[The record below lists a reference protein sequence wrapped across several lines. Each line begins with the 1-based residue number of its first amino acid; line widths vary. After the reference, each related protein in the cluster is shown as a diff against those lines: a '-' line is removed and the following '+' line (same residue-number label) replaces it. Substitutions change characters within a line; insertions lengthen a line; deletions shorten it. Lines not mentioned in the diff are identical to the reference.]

1 MLNPKNDLSS
11 GPVSRSGSQTPVSPV
26 FFRSDVEESP
36 LRNSG
41 SSNQELY
48 NEKQPN
54 VRLQQSPSP
63 THQLY
68 LQLTQSAP
76 PTLPSQSQLEQQ
88 NALPTLSTQQQNVLS
103 TLPQQNTSLVQVQP
117 LPQLPQQNT
126 SLVQPLPQLVR
137 LSENE
142 IQPNQ
147 SQLTQQNNSSAQ
159 QKTSVQRNPSPVSE
173 NQIQPQ
179 TQKSSQISS
188 QQNNS
193 SLQQKS
199 PLSLVQRFQ
208 NQVQANQTQ
217 NHQSQL
223 SSQQPTTSIQQK
235 QSQLSSQQHT
245 TSAQLKQSQPSSQPI
260 VSAQQKQSQTTSQQP
275 TALTDPNSI
284 NQNQIESNQRSF
296 ASNSSTSSHS
306 TKSPAFAPN
315 IQGKTAMIRKSSEI
329 LIPLSL
335 KSRSSKVFDMSAI
348 RDQLNQIQVQN
359 GTAKNELESNYFAE
373 LASFW
378 QKIQER
384 VNYILNMIG
393 QLAGKGEI
401 DFANLRETSNLLAQQ
416 ISDGVMYFSQS
427 KRGIVMNI
435 SKDIPTKCTKFI
447 RIAEQLKEMK
457 SSDTYKKSIDDNSLE
472 LRESLFELV
481 SNVEFSKYVAPIES
495 NVANFTQN
503 QQTLNLSNNTKS
515 AGKLQTQTFLLQVD
529 ATIDAI
535 KGKDTEK
542 AIQFVEQMVND
553 TRSLVFNV
561 ADAGFKKRLIDLL
574 KIFSLNS
581 LSFRNVSLVQPLSQQ
596 TVPLVQPLP
605 QQNTSLVRPLP
616 QPLPQEN
623 VSLVQPL
630 SQPTTSTQQ
639 LATSVQ
645 QKQSSQQ
652 STTSKSLWFSL
663 TWDHF

>member
-1 MLNPKNDLSS
+1 MSNAKNDLSS

-26 FFRSDVEESP
+26 FFRSDIEESP
-36 LRNSG
+36 SRNSNQG
-41 SSNQELY
+41 LSS

-54 VRLQQSPSP
+54 ARLQQTPSP

-103 TLPQQNTSLVQVQP
+103 TLPQENVSLVQPLSQQTVPLVQP
-117 LPQLPQQNT
+117 LPQQNT
-126 SLVQPLPQLVR
+126 SLVRPLPQPLPQENVSLVQPLSQPLAQENTSLVQR
-137 LSENE
+137 KQNSLSENQ
-142 IQPNQ
+142 IQPQDQPNSQ
-147 SQLTQQNNSSAQ
+147 SQLTQILSQQNNSSAQ
-159 QKTSVQRNPSPVSE
+159 QKTLQPQNISVQRNLSPMSE
-173 NQIQPQ
+173 YQVQ
-179 TQKSSQISS
+179 TQAQKISS

-193 SLQQKS
+193 SVQQKS
-199 PLSLVQRFQ
+199 PLSLVQRYQ
-208 NQVQANQTQ
+208 NQLQANQTQ
-217 NHQSQL
+217 NQQSQL
-223 SSQQPTTSIQQK
+223 TSQQPTTSTQQK
-235 QSQLSSQQHT
+235 QSQLSSQPT
-245 TSAQLKQSQPSSQPI
+245 TSTQQLATSVQQKQSSQQ
-260 VSAQQKQSQTTSQQP
+260 STTSTQQKQSQASSQQP
-275 TALTDPNSI
+275 TISTQQKQSQASSQQSTTLT
-284 NQNQIESNQRSF
+284 
-296 ASNSSTSSHS
+296 A
-306 TKSPAFAPN
+306 
-315 IQGKTAMIRKSSEI
+315 KTAIMRKSSEN

-335 KSRSSKVFDMSAI
+335 KSRSSKFFDMSAI
-348 RDQLNQIQVQN
+348 RDQLNQIQIQN

-574 KIFSLNS
+574 KIFCC
-581 LSFRNVSLVQPLSQQ
+581 VDIVGCC
-596 TVPLVQPLP
+596 
-605 QQNTSLVRPLP
+605 
-616 QPLPQEN
+616 ED
-623 VSLVQPL
+623 
-630 SQPTTSTQQ
+630 
-639 LATSVQ
+639 A
-645 QKQSSQQ
+645 
-652 STTSKSLWFSL
+652 
-663 TWDHF
+663 